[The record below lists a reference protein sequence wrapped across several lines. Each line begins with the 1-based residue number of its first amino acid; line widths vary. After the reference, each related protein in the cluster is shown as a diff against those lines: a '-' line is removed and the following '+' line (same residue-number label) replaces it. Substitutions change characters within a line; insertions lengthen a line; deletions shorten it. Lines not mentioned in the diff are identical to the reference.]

1 MTSKPQESYLN
12 LLRIG
17 IRYVIIC
24 PDFYV
29 GTGYP
34 NSGAHIHAVRTSEL
48 SYTPTQKPSIV
59 NLIFTLKGTINEDSL
74 TARFNLTAC

>member
-1 MTSKPQESYLN
+1 M
-12 LLRIG
+12 
-17 IRYVIIC
+17 
-24 PDFYV
+24 
-29 GTGYP
+29 GTGYT
-34 NSGAHIHAVRTSEL
+34 NSGAYIHAVRTSEL

>member
-1 MTSKPQESYLN
+1 M
-12 LLRIG
+12 
-17 IRYVIIC
+17 IIC

-34 NSGAHIHAVRTSEL
+34 NSGAHINAVKTFEL

-59 NLIFTLKGTINEDSL
+59 NLIFTLKGTLNEDNL
-74 TARFNLTAC
+74 TAHFNLTAC